1 MLVGHSPWRFA
12 AGWLAAQG
20 SPYDVTQVVTA
31 GSPVGS
37 LGPFPPGTSVLS
49 LENAGDVIPLLDGT
63 ANAPAANHVTVT
75 FDDPAPSIADAHD
88 LRHYAAGAAG
98 VDGSADPSVVD
109 QLDRLRSEGFLG
121 GAGEARSQVF
131 QITRAT

>member
-1 MLVGHSPWRFA
+1 M
-12 AGWLAAQG
+12 
-20 SPYDVTQVVTA
+20 
-31 GSPVGS
+31 
-37 LGPFPPGTSVLS
+37 LS

-75 FDDPAPSIADAHD
+75 FDDPASGTHRAHD
-88 LRHYAAGAAG
+88 HATAAG